1 MKSIHSRN
9 RSASPK
15 PAKKYAAIVSLQR
28 RKFLSEWIKFIV
40 PLHENSIIEESIK
53 TGVIPYKILQNY
65 RQNFS
70 LRGFQQSPNQSQA
83 YNNMLLINN
92 FLFQEF
98 PNSEIPSPSDMLK
111 KGSTDHWTLINT
123 IFKNFQMN
131 EVKKNWG
138 KCVEWYSSILKLY
151 GIAVHKDS
159 FVKDCLNGV
168 FLACILNCYAGFKLV
183 NIYRNPSPLDV
194 TKNLS
199 LIFEALKGKILISPL
214 PTDFSN
220 NTDEDFTSLLI
231 FSVFKIFRFE
241 VPNLPTRD
249 KLQFKSK
256 PQLTLNTTESLI
268 SLSSMGSLEYST
280 TTILSKDP
288 SELNLAAHTTP
299 KWTREKAQELITDDS
314 TGYSMQPYEIS
325 YEAVSVANSSYTQ
338 KTNDR
343 LSKLEKANAK
353 CEREMMF
360 VADLRTKKERLAE
373 VPSLKKLRN
382 EFKASE
388 GDFLCFLITPRVLK
402 MIKPVADNFIVA
414 VVMNL
419 EVFSA
424 RNESYS
430 IEWKDFSLVVRGK
443 VSLGDI
449 HSCESSGR
457 ILEIKALNNEW
468 VLQCLNE
475 KEAMLYAFG
484 INKIIKPKSLFSRD
498 VSCNELILNI
508 H

>member
-1 MKSIHSRN
+1 MKSISSRN
-9 RSASPK
+9 RSVSPK
-15 PAKKYAAIVSLQR
+15 PIKKYAATVSLQR
-28 RKFLSEWIKFIV
+28 RKFLSEWMKFV
-40 PLHENSIIEESIK
+40 LPVHKNNLVEESIK
-53 TGVIPYKILQNY
+53 TGVVPYKLLQHF

-70 LRGFQQSPNQSQA
+70 LRGFQQNPNQSQA

-98 PNSEIPSPSDMLK
+98 PNSEIPSPSDVLK

-131 EVKKNWG
+131 EVQKNWG

-151 GIAVHKDS
+151 GVEVNKDN
-159 FVKDCLNGV
+159 FAKECLNGV
-168 FLACILNCYAGFKLV
+168 FLACILNCYTGFKLI
-183 NIYRNPSPLDV
+183 NIYRNPNPLEI

-199 LIFEALKGKILISPL
+199 LIFEAIKGKIITLAQPA
-214 PTDFSN
+214 DFSN
-220 NTDEDFTSLLI
+220 NLDEDFTYLLI
-231 FSVFKIFRFE
+231 FSIFKIFRYE

-249 KLQFKSK
+249 KVQFKSK

-268 SLSSMGSLEYST
+268 SLSSMGSLEYSKS
-280 TTILSKDP
+280 TILSKEP
-288 SELNLAAHTTP
+288 SELNLAVHTTP
-299 KWTREKAQELITDDS
+299 KWTREKALEIITDDS

-325 YEAVSVANSSYTQ
+325 YETVSIANSSYTQ
-338 KTNDR
+338 KTSDR
-343 LSKLEKANAK
+343 LSKLEKANAI
-353 CEREMMF
+353 CEREMMCI
-360 VADLRTKKERLAE
+360 ADLRTKRERLAE

-402 MIKPVADNFIVA
+402 MIRPVSDNFIFA

-419 EVFSA
+419 EIFSVK
-424 RNESYS
+424 NESYS
-430 IEWKDFSLVVRGK
+430 LEWKDFNLVVKGK
-443 VSLGDI
+443 VSLGEI
-449 HSCESSGR
+449 SSCESNGR
-457 ILEIKALNNEW
+457 ILEIKAFSNEW